1 MNTHL
6 PHSQQPQPFP
16 MDLRHVPPEALRNFL
31 QQFNPQPPQHPS
43 PSIQPDLEQ
52 AAELVSL
59 REGQAQQAKEIE
71 ELTRWINENISDGD
85 PGSTTERD
93 LSKKRKNVKKKKSK
107 FVLNVPID
115 TLDEDQAET
124 RTQLMVSK

>member
-1 MNTHL
+1 
-6 PHSQQPQPFP
+6 

-71 ELTRWINENISDGD
+71 ELTCWINENISDGD

>member
-1 MNTHL
+1 
-6 PHSQQPQPFP
+6 

-59 REGQAQQAKEIE
+59 REGQVRQAKEIE
-71 ELTRWINENISDGD
+71 ELTRRINENISDGD

-107 FVLNVPID
+107 FVLNMPID